1 MKDQQLYDEN
11 ILLGQLAEGSS
22 AAFDSI
28 YFRYFEAVRANI
40 FKIVRDEEMT
50 NDIIQEVFIS
60 LWGKREKFGDYKKI
74 SGWLFVASYNRS
86 LNYLRK
92 RATEKLHI
100 SDTGLQND
108 YADDPGQNALQEE
121 QFRLMEEAIAQ
132 LPPQRKKVF
141 ELCKLGG
148 KTYEQA
154 AIELSIS
161 KNTVKDHL
169 THAGESIRTYI
180 ASRAGDSLQLLYFAM
195 IFLPD

>member
-1 MKDQQLYDEN
+1 MNDFQLYDEN
-11 ILLGQLAEGSS
+11 VLLGQLAEGST

-28 YFRYFEAVRANI
+28 YYRYFEAVRANI
-40 FKIVRDEEMT
+40 FKIVRDPEMT
-50 NDIIQEVFIS
+50 DDILQEVFIS
-60 LWGKREKFGDYKKI
+60 LWDKRSTFGNYKKI

-86 LNYLRK
+86 LNYLRR

-100 SDTGLQND
+100 AATGLQRD
-108 YADDPGQNALQEE
+108 YADDPEQNALQEK
-121 QFRLMEEAIAQ
+121 QYRLLEEAIAT

-141 ELCKLGG
+141 ELCRLGG
-148 KTYEQA
+148 RTYEQA

-169 THAGESIRTYI
+169 THASESIRMYI
-180 ASRAGDSLQLLYFAM
+180 ASRAGDSLHLAYFTM